1 MDKAPDYESG
11 DSRFESWQGRTFER
25 HQQVSNMN
33 NLHLLEYQ
41 SVRVFGTK
49 SSFKLNLVFSYH
61 GCNF

>member
-11 DSRFESWQGRTFER
+11 DSRFESWQARTFER

-41 SVRVFGTK
+41 SVRVFGIK
-49 SSFKLNLVFSYH
+49 
-61 GCNF
+61 

>member
-11 DSRFESWQGRTFER
+11 DSRFEAWQARTFER

-41 SVRVFGTK
+41 SVRVFGIK
-49 SSFKLNLVFSYH
+49 
-61 GCNF
+61 